1 LPINPARSRV
11 LVYDPVVPAHD
22 RCNLLSV
29 VATMVGVLEHVV
41 VASDLSLQVNAAPAD
56 GGQ

>member
-1 LPINPARSRV
+1 MKAAGSLFLSVWLA
-11 LVYDPVVPAHD
+11 VPAHD

-41 VASDLSLQVNAAPAD
+41 GASDLSLQVNAAPAD